1 MNAFGDI
8 LALCKAGDTERA
20 GRMVEAM
27 RCDAE
32 IHFHAG
38 RHDAAFAVM
47 KDLVTSVRRLRNHL
61 RGQALF
67 GEALT
72 WCIQTPLRAGIAALE
87 ADDPTGAR
95 DLLDKAYFLKTDL
108 AETCRALAACCLKQ
122 GDGEA
127 GAAHLANAAH
137 LDDEVREY
145 PHPASKRILFAG
157 DSHARVFH
165 YLACHGMLPPGVA
178 ADACVAVGATARGL
192 AKADS
197 ISRGREITIEAVR
210 AAGPS
215 ATVILFFGGI
225 DTHYLNWRLAE
236 GTGGSAQANLERSIA
251 GYGTLLDWLA
261 EGGYRR
267 VAVAGVHP
275 PTIAHGTATVWGLE
289 ALRAPLAVRTAH
301 TLAFNREMARQAGW
315 RGFGYFDIS
324 DSVIDPATGVVH
336 ARFRVHE
343 EEHHLANAAAA
354 PLWAD
359 AVGRYLTES
368 QP

>member
-8 LALCKAGDTERA
+8 LTLCKAGNTERA

-27 RCDAE
+27 RRDAE

-47 KDLVTSVRRLRNHL
+47 KDLVTSVRRLRNRL

-72 WCIQTPLRAGIAALE
+72 WCIQTPLKAGIAALE
-87 ADDPTGAR
+87 TGDLISAR

-108 AETCRALAACCLKQ
+108 AETCKALATCRLKQ
-122 GDGEA
+122 GDEDAAAAFLADALHLHAEA
-127 GAAHLANAAH
+127 PGH
-137 LDDEVREY
+137 
-145 PHPASKRILFAG
+145 PHPGAERILFAG
-157 DSHARVFH
+157 DSHARVFQ
-165 YLACHGMLPPGVA
+165 YMACHGMLPPGVA

-197 ISRGREITIEAVR
+197 ISRGRETTIEAVR

-215 ATVILFFGGI
+215 ATIVLFFGGI

-236 GTGGSAQANLERSIA
+236 VAGGSAEANLERSIA

-289 ALRAPLAVRTAH
+289 ALRAPLETRTAH
-301 TLAFNREMARQAGW
+301 TLAFNREMAHQAGR

-324 DSVIDPATGVVH
+324 DSVIDPATGVVD

-354 PLWAD
+354 PLWAH
-359 AVGRYLTES
+359 AVGRYLNES